1 MQSRMPSAMRMC
13 VLASILFALGCGGY
27 PSSHYPGVHLSQ
39 SDEVVELSL
48 EEDCGPAEGQLEWLE
63 VTGAEL
69 EPPSVLLLRVDH
81 ALCPEARFRVCG
93 SNVVIDTDPGIWEVS
108 LAAYGPGDATG
119 CGEDRTSVLRVDLS
133 SNSVGRSGHLDFVGA
148 VHENPSRSDEERTR
162 HDLRRE
168 PRSVDVDIR
177 LAPDDGPR

>member
-1 MQSRMPSAMRMC
+1 MRTTC
-13 VLASILFALGCGGY
+13 LLASVLLVFGCGGY
-27 PSSHYPGVHLSQ
+27 PRSQYPGVHLSE
-39 SDEVVELSL
+39 SDDVVELTL
-48 EEDCGPAEGQLEWLE
+48 EEDCGAAEGQLEWLE

-69 EPPSVLLLRVDH
+69 ESPSVLLLRVDH
-81 ALCPEARFRVCG
+81 ALCPDARFRACG

-133 SNSVGRSGHLDFVGA
+133 TSSVGRSGDLDFVAG
-148 VHENPSRSDEERTR
+148 VHENPSRSNEDRTR
-162 HDLRRE
+162 DDLRRE